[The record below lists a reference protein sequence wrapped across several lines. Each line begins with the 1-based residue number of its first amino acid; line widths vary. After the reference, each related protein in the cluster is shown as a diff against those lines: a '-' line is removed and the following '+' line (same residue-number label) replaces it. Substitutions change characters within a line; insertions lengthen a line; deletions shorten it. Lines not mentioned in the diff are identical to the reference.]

1 MMNVLTF
8 LININGD
15 LIYFYFFEMVDSENV
30 IQDSVL
36 YGKDGLTRFYSKLG
50 MEREKRFLLLI
61 CLIIEVSLH

>member
-36 YGKDGLTRFYSKLG
+36 YGKDGLTRFFSKLC
-50 MEREKRFLLLI
+50 MERERILLLI